1 MPAARDSVLYGPTF
15 RDGAMTDSDE
25 INEVSSR
32 NWPQVR
38 SAPLVTGGSLV
49 AVGGLIALAGVIVG
63 GLHLIAA
70 TRQWISE
77 MEVPPNELAR
87 LKWAQAKAAASA
99 GVGGWQNG
107 TRAVVVEA
115 PAVVEMPEA

>member
-1 MPAARDSVLYGPTF
+1 
-15 RDGAMTDSDE
+15 MTDSDE
-25 INEVSSR
+25 LNEVSSSR

-38 SAPLVTGGSLV
+38 STPLITGGSLV

-77 MEVPPNELAR
+77 MEVPPSELAR
-87 LKWAQAKAAASA
+87 VKWAQARAAASA
-99 GVGGWQNG
+99 GASAWQNG
-107 TRAVVVEA
+107 TRPVVEA
-115 PAVVEMPEA
+115 PVVVEMPEA

>member
-1 MPAARDSVLYGPTF
+1 
-15 RDGAMTDSDE
+15 MTDTD
-25 INEVSSR
+25 EVSSR

-38 SAPLVTGGSLV
+38 TAPLITGGTLV

-70 TRQWISE
+70 TREWIGE
-77 MEVPPNELAR
+77 MEVPPSELAK
-87 LKWAQAKAAASA
+87 LKWAQAKAAATAGASA
-99 GVGGWQNG
+99 WQNG
-107 TRAVVVEA
+107 TGAVVVEA

>member
-1 MPAARDSVLYGPTF
+1 MYGPTL

-25 INEVSSR
+25 INEASSR

-38 SAPLVTGGSLV
+38 SAPLITGGSLV

-77 MEVPPNELAR
+77 MEVPPSELAR
-87 LKWAQAKAAASA
+87 LHWSKAKAGFSA
-99 GVGGWQNG
+99 GVGAYQNG
-107 TRAVVVEA
+107 TAPVVVVEETA
-115 PAVVEMPEA
+115 P

>member
-1 MPAARDSVLYGPTF
+1 MYGPTL

-25 INEVSSR
+25 VNEVSSR

-38 SAPLVTGGSLV
+38 SAPLITGGSLV

-77 MEVPPNELAR
+77 MEVPPSELAR
-87 LKWAQAKAAASA
+87 LKWAQARAAASA
-99 GVGGWQNG
+99 GASAWQNG
-107 TRAVVVEA
+107 TRSVVEA
-115 PAVVEMPEA
+115 PVVVEMPEA

>member
-32 NWPQVR
+32 NWPEVR
-38 SAPLVTGGSLV
+38 SAPLITGGSLV

-77 MEVPPNELAR
+77 MEVPPSELAR
-87 LKWAQAKAAASA
+87 VKWAQARAAASA
-99 GVGGWQNG
+99 GVGAWQNG

-115 PAVVEMPEA
+115 PGVVEVPEA

>member
-32 NWPQVR
+32 NWPEVR
-38 SAPLVTGGSLV
+38 SAPLITGGSLV

-77 MEVPPNELAR
+77 MEVPPSELAR
-87 LKWAQAKAAASA
+87 VKWAQARAAASA
-99 GVGGWQNG
+99 GVGAWQNG

-115 PAVVEMPEA
+115 PAVVEVPEA

>member
-1 MPAARDSVLYGPTF
+1 
-15 RDGAMTDSDE
+15 MTDSDE
-25 INEVSSR
+25 LNEVNSSR

-49 AVGGLIALAGVIVG
+49 AIGGLIALAGVIVG
-63 GLHLIAA
+63 GLHLLAA

-77 MEVPPNELAR
+77 MEVPPSELAR
-87 LKWAQAKAAASA
+87 LHWAKARAAASA
-99 GVGGWQNG
+99 GIGAYQNG

-115 PAVVEMPEA
+115 PAVVSMPEA